1 MGEQRD
7 RQMAK
12 FDGNKVIAHFRAK
25 WAGRSCPM
33 CGIGRWNVQDSTYQ
47 LLEFNQGSLVFGGP
61 VIPVI
66 PVVCNNCG
74 NTLLVNAIIAGVIEP
89 QPIQT

>member
-1 MGEQRD
+1 
-7 RQMAK
+7 MAK
-12 FDGNKVIAHFRAK
+12 FDGNKAIAHFSAK

-33 CGIGRWNVQDSTYQ
+33 CGIGGWNVQDSTYQ
-47 LLEFNQGSLVFGGP
+47 LLEFNQGSLVVGGP